1 LWEWLAATISFSCR
15 GRYDKWINFWKE
27 NKMAFDKELKEL
39 EQRCAKALQMGGAEK
54 IKEQHDKG
62 KMSARDRIDQ
72 LLDPGSLLHEY
83 PRLVD
88 GSQNL
93 YSFTM

>member
-1 LWEWLAATISFSCR
+1 
-15 GRYDKWINFWKE
+15 
-27 NKMAFDKELKEL
+27 MAFDKELKEL
-39 EQRCAKALQMGGAEK
+39 EQRRAKALQMGGAEK

-72 LLDPGSLLHEY
+72 LLDPGSLLHEC

-93 YSFTM
+93 Y